1 MRDSSLLQNVHT
13 SSWAHPPILPP
24 LLPSRCG
31 QGETLPLPFTCY
43 TSTATHIVHVN
54 FLNLVESKVD
64 GINNTSINAGIMI
77 LQNWQLPYAG
87 LHGIIIS

>member
-54 FLNLVESKVD
+54 FLNLVKSKVD